1 MMHRYLFPLLTWAAS
16 VLIPLACVHGQWS
29 QTSLPNEHPEVF
41 ALAVHNNN
49 ELVIGTGGL
58 PNSNTNAM
66 GILWSKDHGDN
77 IAQRSN
83 GLLNTRFDRLF
94 RSIIS
99 VDGLLVAGSADGVYF
114 SEDDAKSWEKRSNGL
129 PVVRQT
135 SKKSSNGLTSLGG
148 TIFCGT
154 PAGVFKTTDQGKTW
168 VNSSNGLSNPDVRA
182 LTCLEKTLVASTD
195 GAGIYTSSDAGNN
208 WSAAN
213 NGIPA
218 NVHSRAVIATD
229 QALFA
234 GTNLGTYRSTDQ
246 GKTWAATLGSANARS
261 FAVGNGLV
269 AVGAFRG
276 SGTVYISSDNG
287 DRWFDASANLPRG
300 GIGVWAM
307 AIDDQFIYAAVNRQ
321 GLWRLAIKDFEV
333 LQKKGAAVLAGTA
346 PRGLPEISDN
356 LLMQTLDSNQ
366 DGKLSTAELSKA
378 SLALESL
385 DKNQDG
391 QLTQSEMGLNPT
403 RQAPMGGMGGGRS
416 GMASGVLSRLKSMDT
431 NGDGIL
437 TKNEIP
443 GMMQRIIDRA
453 DTNLDGA
460 LDSAEIEAFTKQLS
474 PGGRN

>member
-1 MMHRYLFPLLTWAAS
+1 MQKYFQSLLIFSTFTFLPLDFLSAQWTP
-16 VLIPLACVHGQWS
+16 IP
-29 QTSLPNEHPEVF
+29 LPNEHPEVF
-41 ALAVHNNN
+41 ALAIHNNN
-49 ELVIGTGGL
+49 QLVIGTGGL

-77 IAQRSN
+77 IALRSN

-114 SEDDAKSWEKRSNGL
+114 SRDNAQSWEKRSDGL

-135 SKKSSNGLTSLGG
+135 SKKSSNGLTSLGS

-168 VNSSNGLSNPDVRA
+168 VNSSKGLSNPDVRA
-182 LTCLEKTLVASTD
+182 LACMEKTLVASTD
-195 GAGIYTSSDAGNN
+195 GAGIYTSTDAGNN

-218 NVHSRAVIATD
+218 NVHSRAIIATD

-246 GKTWAATLGSANARS
+246 GKTWSATLGSANARS
-261 FAVGNGLV
+261 FATGNGLI
-269 AVGAFRG
+269 AAGAFRG
-276 SGTVYISSDNG
+276 SGSVYISPDNG
-287 DRWFDASANLPRG
+287 ENWFDASANLPRG

-321 GLWRLAIKDFEV
+321 GLWRLAIKDFQS
-333 LQKKGAAVLAGTA
+333 LQKKGAAVLAGTT
-346 PRGLPEISDN
+346 PGGSSGIPDN
-356 LLMQTLDSNQ
+356 RVMQTLDSNQ

-378 SLALESL
+378 SLALKSL

-416 GMASGVLSRLKSMDT
+416 GMASGVLSRLKSMDA
-431 NGDGIL
+431 NGDGLL